1 MRNRSFIGLMSGTSM
16 DSVDAVLADF
26 AAGGSRPTTRG
37 FVSVPLPAP
46 LRGELMA
53 LQQPGADEL
62 ARASLAGNALADVYA
77 QAVQTLLADTGAP
90 AGAVVALGAHGQTVR
105 HRPELGF
112 TVQLLNGARLAETTG
127 IDVVCDFRSADIA
140 AGGQGAPLAP
150 SFHAQVFGAAA
161 ARRVIVNIGG
171 IGNVSLMDPS
181 GDAPVG
187 YDTGP
192 GNLLMDGWIERHRQ
206 LPFDDDGRWAAS
218 GRPDPALL
226 ARLHADPYFALPP
239 PKSTG
244 RDLFHLQWL
253 DQRLTEHARDGGA
266 LPAPADVQATLAEL
280 TAASIAEAAERF
292 AAAEL
297 FVCGGGARNG
307 WLMRRL
313 AALLPGCRVATTSA
327 LGIDPQSVEALA
339 FAWLAARRLDDQPGN
354 LPTVTGARGPR
365 TLGAWHRA
373 PRG

>member
-1 MRNRSFIGLMSGTSM
+1 MTNRALIGLMSGTSM

-26 AAGGSRPTTRG
+26 GPGGTHPTTRG
-37 FVSVPLPAP
+37 FVSVPLPAR

-62 ARASLAGNALADVYA
+62 ARAALAGNALADVYA
-77 QAVQTLLADTGAP
+77 QAVQALLADTGTP
-90 AGAVVALGAHGQTVR
+90 AGTVTALGAHGQTVR

-112 TVQLLNGARLAETTG
+112 TVQLLNGARLAEATG

-150 SFHAQVFGAAA
+150 SFHVQVFGAAA

-171 IGNVSLMDPS
+171 IGNVSLLDPA
-181 GDAPVG
+181 GGAPVG

-206 LPFDDDGRWAAS
+206 LPFDDDGQWAAS
-218 GRPDPALL
+218 GRSDPRLL
-226 ARLHADPYFALPP
+226 TKLRSDPYFALPP

-253 DQRLTEHARDGGA
+253 DQRLAEHARNGGIT
-266 LPAPADVQATLAEL
+266 PEPADVQATLAEL
-280 TAASIAEAAERF
+280 TAASITEAAAGF

-307 WLMRRL
+307 GLMRRL
-313 AALLPGCRVATTSA
+313 AALLPECRVATTAA

-354 LPTVTGARGPR
+354 LPSVTGARGPR
-365 TLGAWHRA
+365 TLGAWYRA
-373 PRG
+373 PRI